1 MHHFVH
7 HALRPGNILVGG
19 DGHCAIA
26 GFDSCR
32 RVGRGRTLQ
41 QEDVDAAVM
50 MHVGC
55 YAAPELYIQG
65 IEYDNKV
72 DVWSLGVIVSE
83 LLTGEVCWAPQ

>member
-1 MHHFVH
+1 
-7 HALRPGNILVGG
+7 
-19 DGHCAIA
+19 
-26 GFDSCR
+26 
-32 RVGRGRTLQ
+32 
-41 QEDVDAAVM
+41 M

-55 YAAPELYIQG
+55 YAAPELFIQD